1 MDRERK
7 SNSFL
12 DGNSVN
18 REGERPEH
26 VSVISLSGASS
37 LEGSKVDETRTR
49 AQAV

>member
-18 REGERPEH
+18 IEGERPEH
-26 VSVISLSGASS
+26 VSVILLPGASV
-37 LEGSKVDETRTR
+37 LEWGKVDETRIWTK
-49 AQAV
+49 AG